1 MPNRIIK
8 ESICVSGSIDMLTWF
23 EEAFFYRLI
32 VNCDDFGRFDARP
45 AVLRARLFPLKDI
58 TTKQIEAALSKL
70 ATAGMVRVYEYDRQP
85 FLQLENWSKHQ
96 SVRNKRSKYP
106 DPNALESTC
115 KQLHANVP
123 VIQSESESLSES
135 VSESNSGGGGNARD
149 PEPENPFGFGSP
161 PEPAVEAY
169 IAKELPP
176 LTPGNIGQL
185 DALQEAGMQDDA
197 IKLAVDIAAA
207 NNRRTWAY
215 VHAILRRWLENGITT
230 AGAAKAAEDKY
241 QAGKEQNRA
250 SDKRQGAAGNAGRSE
265 GAAGSAGDRY
275 KPDPA
280 EIERIAR
287 ARGVL

>member
-8 ESICVSGSIDMLTWF
+8 ESICVSVSIDMLTWF
-23 EEAFFYRLI
+23 EDAFFYRLI

-58 TTKQIEAALSKL
+58 TTKQIEAALTKL
-70 ATAGMVRVYEYDRQP
+70 ATVGMVRVYEYDRQP

-123 VIQSESESLSES
+123 VIQSESLSES
-135 VSESNSGGGGNARD
+135 VSESNSGGVDSARD
-149 PEPENPFGFGSP
+149 PEPENPFGSGSP
-161 PEPAVEAY
+161 PEPTVKSY
-169 IAKELPP
+169 IANELPP
-176 LTPGNIGQL
+176 LTPGNIDQL
-185 DALQEAGMQDDA
+185 TALQEAGMQGDA

-215 VHAILRRWLENGITT
+215 THAILRRWEQAGVFT
-230 AGAAKAAEDKY
+230 AGAAKAAED
-241 QAGKEQNRA
+241 ERTRA
-250 SDKRQGAAGNAGRSE
+250 ALK
-265 GAAGSAGDRY
+265 
-275 KPDPA
+275 
-280 EIERIAR
+280 AR
-287 ARGVL
+287 APTRDDRADFFARRAKELEHDES